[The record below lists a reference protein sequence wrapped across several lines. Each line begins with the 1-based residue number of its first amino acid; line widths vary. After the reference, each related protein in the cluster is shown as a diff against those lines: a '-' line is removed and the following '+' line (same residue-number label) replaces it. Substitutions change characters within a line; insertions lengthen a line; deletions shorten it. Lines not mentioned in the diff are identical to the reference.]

1 MISVF
6 GSDVGPEEIKAVT
19 EVMESQWLGC
29 GKKVAEFEQAYMD
42 KFGIKNFLMVDS
54 GSNALYM
61 AVKLLDLP
69 PNSKIILPSFTWVAC
84 VQAILLAG
92 HKPIFCD
99 VDVGSMNVTPIK
111 INDMLEI
118 HSDAK
123 AIMVVHFAGL
133 PCAMDSIM
141 GFGLPVVE
149 DCAHTVGHRS
159 EADIAIYS
167 FDPVKNMT
175 TGEGGAI
182 ACHDDAMY
190 ERAKTLRYCGIG
202 KSGFQ
207 ASQNNASGRWWE
219 YNIVEPFIKMMPTD
233 IAGAIGVEQL
243 KRIDLLQQKR
253 KMIWSMYDD
262 ELDYHDHIRLPW
274 YGLSHSRFTF
284 VITVDEGR
292 DELAKHLYANG
303 IYTTLR
309 YHPLHMNAI
318 YGQTDTSLPS
328 CEYLNNHA
336 LSLPLHPRM
345 TTADVNKVIG
355 KVKDFFK

>member
-84 VQAILLAG
+84 AQAILLAG

-99 VDVGSMNVTPIK
+99 VDLDTMNVTSEDIEEAMK
-111 INDMLEI
+111 I

-123 AIMVVHFAGL
+123 ASMVVHFAGL

-253 KMIWSMYDD
+253 RMIWGMYD
-262 ELDYHDHIRLPW
+262 EAFKESPHMICPIFAEN
-274 YGLSHSRFTF
+274 HSMFTYA
-284 VITVDEGR
+284 ITADSR
-292 DELAKHLYANG
+292 DGLAKHLYDNG

-318 YGQTDTSLPS
+318 YGQTDSLLS
-328 CEYLNNHA
+328 WCETLNEEA
-336 LSLPLHPRM
+336 LSLPLHPRL
-345 TTADVNKVIG
+345 TTEEVNKVISS
-355 KVKDFFK
+355 VKEFFK